1 MIFGRTEVNNERTLC
16 LLMEFAKVMLGHKSK
31 DDVTESYIRVSA
43 KMRLR
48 FYDYAELIV
57 GGKSADQGNNIRLFM
72 DKTA

>member
-1 MIFGRTEVNNERTLC
+1 MTLGSTEVNNGRTLC
-16 LLMEFAKVMLGHKSK
+16 LLMEFAKMMLGHKSN
-31 DDVTESYIRVSA
+31 DLTEEYIRVSA

-57 GGKSADQGNNIRLFM
+57 GDKSADQGNNIRLFM